1 MTIIN
6 YAASGNQ
13 RKKLVNALV
22 EILECESEYLKAPSY
37 AYRIGKFTVNRD
49 GDVECP
55 DEVAE
60 EEMEAIIKKLTWHG
74 FERILNESTEEIDG
88 TPTLEEP
95 ALEAKDPTEKIVTDV
110 AETVVEDSEE
120 VLDDAT
126 ASETQDNA
134 TEDLDILEGEFE
146 EVYSDIASS
155 DTVLSQLER
164 LSHLLETNMITEE
177 EFQQLKQELLKE

>member
-88 TPTLEEP
+88 RRVSTILRQ
-95 ALEAKDPTEKIVTDV
+95 VCYY
-110 AETVVEDSEE
+110 TVS
-120 VLDDAT
+120 
-126 ASETQDNA
+126 
-134 TEDLDILEGEFE
+134 
-146 EVYSDIASS
+146 
-155 DTVLSQLER
+155 
-164 LSHLLETNMITEE
+164 
-177 EFQQLKQELLKE
+177 